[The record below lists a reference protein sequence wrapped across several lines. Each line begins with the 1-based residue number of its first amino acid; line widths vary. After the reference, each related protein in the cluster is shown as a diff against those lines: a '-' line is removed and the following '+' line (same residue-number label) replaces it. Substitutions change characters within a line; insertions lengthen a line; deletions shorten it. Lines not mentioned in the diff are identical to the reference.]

1 MNKIITLFA
10 ILVCGIQFSNASTA
24 LSVNTILDT
33 TVTAVFESDD
43 LTEDRFYFWKVENAH
58 GSASGYSMTLEK
70 AESMIKKVSEG
81 DYSISVII
89 MSDPR

>member
-10 ILVCGIQFSNASTA
+10 ILVCGIQFSTASTV
-24 LSVNTILDT
+24 LSVNALLDATITD
-33 TVTAVFESDD
+33 VVESED
-43 LTEDRFYFWKVENAH
+43 LTEDRFYFWKVENAN

-81 DYSISVII
+81 DYIISVII

>member
-1 MNKIITLFA
+1 MNKIIILFA
-10 ILVCGIQFSNASTA
+10 ILVCGMQFSNASTGF
-24 LSVNTILDT
+24 SVNTLLDAT
-33 TVTAVFESDD
+33 LIDFVESED
-43 LTEDRFYFWKVENAH
+43 LTEDRFYFWKVENAN

-81 DYSISVII
+81 DYNIEVII